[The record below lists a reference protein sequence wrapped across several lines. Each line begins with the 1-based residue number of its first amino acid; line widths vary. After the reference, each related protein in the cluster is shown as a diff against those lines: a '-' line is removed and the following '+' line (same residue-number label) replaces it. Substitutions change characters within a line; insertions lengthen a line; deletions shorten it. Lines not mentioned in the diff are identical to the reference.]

1 MNEYEKNSLY
11 IKNLIKLKEIFRRS
25 IYFRTMRNKKRS
37 VIILEEIKSY
47 AKDLF
52 EVYNMDETT
61 WNFVLKKGG
70 YLHFVGRKMLMLG
83 FLVTI
88 KSLL

>member
-1 MNEYEKNSLY
+1 MH
-11 IKNLIKLKEIFRRS
+11 KEFNQAKRDFKAEHIFS
-25 IYFRTMRNKKRS
+25 FRTMRNKKRS
-37 VIILEEIKSY
+37 VIILEVIKSY

-70 YLHFVGRKMLMLG
+70 Y
-83 FLVTI
+83 
-88 KSLL
+88 